1 MRRLSSVRAPSLP
14 LAPAGYSK
22 AQQDQFANALRLYFN
37 QVDTAVGSVIGKFG
51 GQYIDRP
58 NGLFFSTVNQTGA
71 LTATAIEFEN
81 TYLNNGVTVNA
92 GTESRIYV
100 EVGGVYNFQFSGQ
113 VFSPNS
119 AAKQVYIWIVRDGVN
134 IGYSTHQYTV
144 SGANYHAEINWNFNI
159 DLQAGSYLELEWA
172 ISATP
177 VTLESTVATA
187 PHPGV
192 PSAVVAVTYVAPLP
206 DSLPIAP

>member
-58 NGLFFSTVNQTGA
+58 NGLFFSTSDQTGA

-113 VFSPNS
+113 AFSSNS
-119 AAKQVYIWIVRDGVN
+119 SAKQIYVWIVRNGTP

-144 SGANYHAEINWNFNI
+144 SGSNVHIAIGWNFNI
-159 DLQAGSYLELEWA
+159 DMQAGDYIEFEWA
-172 ISATP
+172 VSDVPVVLEATA
-177 VTLESTVATA
+177 ATA
-187 PHPGV
+187 PHPGI

>member
-1 MRRLSSVRAPSLP
+1 
-14 LAPAGYSK
+14 
-22 AQQDQFANALRLYFN
+22 LYFN

-58 NGLFFSTVNQTGA
+58 NGLFFSTSNQTGA
-71 LTATAIEFEN
+71 LTATAINFES
-81 TYLNNGVTVNA
+81 TYLNNGVKVNA

-100 EVGGVYNFQFSGQ
+100 EVGGIYNFQFSGQ
-113 VFSPNS
+113 VFSSNS
-119 AAKQVYIWIVRDGVN
+119 SAKQIYVWIVRNGTP

-144 SGANYHAEINWNFNI
+144 SGSNVHIEINWNLNI
-159 DLQAGSYLELEWA
+159 DLQVGSYLEFEWA
-172 ISATP
+172 VSATP
-177 VTLESTVATA
+177 VTLESTAATA
-187 PHPGV
+187 PHPGI